1 MPEKLIRES
10 QVDALLAALV
20 ADQVSKTRAALNA
33 VLPKGGGSPSAGV
46 TQFVRQRPDGTWL
59 NIVRDSNVGGRLY
72 VATVDAA
79 KAPGYGDGLQ
89 AGDIFVSTAG
99 IKVAAFAPSVG
110 SVTWTNI
117 STSTGGTGGTTP
129 TDPGGGTTPTTPGDT
144 SAPSP
149 TSRPYA
155 LLATTGQWVTT
166 GGTNL
171 VQALSDQAVSAAKAT
186 PTAGAGSGVGVQL
199 DMSNFLHQPGNDLN
213 VTLWGAA
220 AVTAGAVT
228 VSIGYQG
235 QTYAAPIVKQVGA
248 TATALSFIW
257 PADTQLVLPASMW
270 RDVEVTI
277 SKTPGDLALVDVTL
291 QSQPPTSTPSP
302 GTDPLSPATMLWAP
316 ASVWYSDCSSAPA
329 AKASA
334 ALVSYV
340 RGQVGSGAVRLDC
353 YADAAPIRMVSG
365 STPRVNI
372 TPGTSTRGAAT
383 LMHTSDGKG
392 AMDAVPI
399 PSDMPAPAGTFKTAV
414 IGCVET
420 KQVWEF
426 LNLTKSGTAW
436 TAEWG
441 GRIDGVPT
449 SGGAF
454 PTGTG
459 YTGSGLAWAA
469 AAVKVDEAK
478 DAAAGNVKAI
488 PHAVGLNL
496 NYDSAAST
504 FCWPATRSDG
514 TASETSA
521 PRMGQRLRLK
531 AGADLSACT
540 AVGKAI
546 GEAMKRYGAVVMGGA
561 EKVSFLAESGAT
573 EQAKTGVDP
582 WGAILAGKSVDT
594 VLAGLPLDQL
604 EAVSP
609 GWGDPNW
616 KVETDT
622 GTTPTN
628 PTNPTTPT
636 DPGTN
641 RRAIYINP
649 GAKWLS
655 GASCRAI
662 EKGSEGMGSTYAQ
675 WRGEPCYMARCWAD
689 QGGKLDHF
697 GSQNDEEISSLS
709 VMYSNWHASMDVGIG
724 YIGRASG
731 ESMSGAASGACDARW
746 AATLQSYRKWWASR
760 KDPSKVNAFISPAH
774 EMNGNWYPWSVNS
787 GNVAQFIAGW
797 KRFRALQ
804 LKHFPESLLCFNV
817 NRDTSGAGMDWR
829 KMVPGWTEGG
839 AAAIKQWVDVG
850 GVDYYNMDPNSK
862 SAAEWA
868 QHILENDQWGAPKG
882 LERHR
887 AFWGAAGLPIQIPE
901 WSNNASQGDSPAYAV
916 GMNDFMRQWAG
927 TGPGQVC
934 ADALFNLTEKYPDGR
949 YAVVGDT
956 VGSPN
961 FAQKYRDLTWGY

>member
-1 MPEKLIRES
+1 MAEKLIRQS
-10 QVDALLAALV
+10 QVDAVLAALV
-20 ADQVSKTRAALNA
+20 ADQVSQTRAALNA
-33 VLPKGGGSPSAGV
+33 VLPKGGGTASAGV
-46 TQFVRQRPDGTWL
+46 TQFVRQRPDGTWI
-59 NIVRDSNVGGRLY
+59 NTVRDANVGGRLY

-99 IKVAAFAPSVG
+99 IKVAAFAPAVG

-117 STSTGGTGGTTP
+117 STSTGGT
-129 TDPGGGTTPTTPGDT
+129 GGTTPTTPGDT

-166 GGTNL
+166 GGTTL
-171 VQALSDQAVSAAKAT
+171 VQALSDQNTSAATAT
-186 PTAGAGSGVGVQL
+186 PTGGAGAGVSVQL
-199 DMSNFLHQPGNDLN
+199 DMSNFSHQPGNDLN
-213 VTLWGAA
+213 VTLWGASA
-220 AVTAGAVT
+220 ITAGQVS

-235 QTYAAPIVKQVGA
+235 QTYAAPITKQVGA
-248 TATALSFIW
+248 SAAAVSFIW
-257 PADTQLVLPASMW
+257 HADTQLVLPTSVW

-277 SKTPGDLALVDVTL
+277 SKNPGDLALVDVTL

-302 GTDPLSPATMLWAP
+302 GTDPLSATSLIWAP

-353 YADAAPIRMVSG
+353 YADAAPIRMVAG

-414 IGCVET
+414 IGSVET

-426 LNLTKSGTAW
+426 LNLTKSGTTW

-616 KVETDT
+616 KAETDT
-622 GTTPTN
+622 GGTT
-628 PTNPTTPT
+628 PTTPT
-636 DPGTN
+636 TPTGPGTN
-641 RRAIYINP
+641 RRAIYMNA

-675 WRGEPCYMARCWAD
+675 WRGEPCYMARCWSD
-689 QGGKLDHF
+689 KGGKTGSGSAYNSENDHT
-697 GSQNDEEISSLS
+697 IASLS
-709 VMYSNWHASMDVGIG
+709 VMYSNWHGSMDVGIG
-724 YIGRASG
+724 FFGNTENMG
-731 ESMSGAASGACDARW
+731 GAASGAYDARW
-746 AATLQSYRKWWASR
+746 AATLQNYRKWWASR
-760 KDPSKVNAFISPAH
+760 KDPAKVNAFISPAH

-787 GNVAQFIAGW
+787 GNVAQFITAW
-797 KRFRALQ
+797 KRFRGLQ
-804 LKHFPESLLCFNV
+804 LKHFPESLLCFNA

-839 AAAIKQWVDVG
+839 ASAIKQWVDVG

-862 SAAEWA
+862 TAAEWA
-868 QHILENDQWGAPKG
+868 THILENDQWGAPKG

-916 GMNDFMRQWAG
+916 GMNDFMRKFAG
-927 TGPGQVC
+927 TGAGQVC
-934 ADALFNLTEKYPDGR
+934 ADALFNLSAGYANGL
-949 YAVVGDT
+949 YAVTGDM

-961 FAQKYRDLTWGY
+961 FAAKYRELTWGY